1 MRSSKPHAVCIP
13 VPAEGH
19 IKAMLQLAKLL
30 HHNGFRITYV
40 NTKFNHRRLLKS
52 LGPDSLDGLP
62 DDFRFETIPDGLPD
76 SDEGATQDL
85 NLLADSIT
93 NNFLAPFVDLIK
105 KLNNSSTSPVTCI
118 VSDGFMPFTTP
129 AAQQLVIPI
138 TLFFTFSASSSMGYM
153 QYPALVKKGL
163 AHLKGKEL

>member
-1 MRSSKPHAVCIP
+1 MCSSKPHAVCIP

-19 IKAMLQLAKLL
+19 TKAMLQLAKLL
-30 HHNGFRITYV
+30 HHN
-40 NTKFNHRRLLKS
+40 
-52 LGPDSLDGLP
+52 
-62 DDFRFETIPDGLPD
+62 DGLPD

-85 NLLADSIT
+85 NLLADSMT

-153 QYPALVKKGL
+153 QYPALVEKGL
-163 AHLKGKEL
+163 APLKGKEL